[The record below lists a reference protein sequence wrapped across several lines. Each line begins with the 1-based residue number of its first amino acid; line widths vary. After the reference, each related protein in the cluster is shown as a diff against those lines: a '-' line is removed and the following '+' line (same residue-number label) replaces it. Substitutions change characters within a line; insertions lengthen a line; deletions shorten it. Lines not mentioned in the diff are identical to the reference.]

1 MPGPVL
7 ALTIGEVARRGFWA
21 GPIIVLG
28 HAIPE
33 ILIVIALTRGASGFL
48 ADNLVLGSVGLL
60 GGTTLLGMGLV
71 TVRKG
76 RKATLQTAVSQPVSR
91 SRTLVLS
98 GALASVSN
106 PYFFIWWATIGITYV
121 LWSLRIGIPGV
132 ASFYS
137 GHILGDLG
145 WYALVS
151 LIIASS
157 RRIFSNT
164 VYRVLLVACG
174 IVLIAL
180 GGYFIVSGYKFL
192 TG

>member
-1 MPGPVL
+1 MLISSLPVIFVTSFVVALSGALMPGPVL

-33 ILIVIALTRGASGFL
+33 ILIVIALTRGASEFL

-91 SRTLVLS
+91 SRTLVL
-98 GALASVSN
+98 LESV
-106 PYFFIWWATIGITYV
+106 TE
-121 LWSLRIGIPGV
+121 
-132 ASFYS
+132 YS
-137 GHILGDLG
+137 
-145 WYALVS
+145 
-151 LIIASS
+151 
-157 RRIFSNT
+157 
-164 VYRVLLVACG
+164 
-174 IVLIAL
+174 
-180 GGYFIVSGYKFL
+180 
-192 TG
+192 TGL